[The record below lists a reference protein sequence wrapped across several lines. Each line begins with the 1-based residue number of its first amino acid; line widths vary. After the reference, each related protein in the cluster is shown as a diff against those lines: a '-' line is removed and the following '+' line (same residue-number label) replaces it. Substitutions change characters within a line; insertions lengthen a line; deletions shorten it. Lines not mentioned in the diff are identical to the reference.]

1 MDKMI
6 YVGMTGARQTEVA
19 QAINANNLANVSTT
33 GFRADLH
40 AFSNVPVEG
49 PGVESRVNAVV
60 ERYGTDFSQG
70 GVQNTGRD
78 LDIAIQG
85 DGYIAVQAADGSE
98 AYTRAGDL
106 RVEAGGLLVTG
117 AGHLVLGDGGPVA
130 VPPNA
135 SLLIGSDGTVTV
147 QPLGQQPNA
156 LSIVDRIKLVNPP
169 SEELEKGADGL
180 LRLRTEGEVAPADA
194 GVTVTSGALEGSN
207 VNVAK
212 TLVNMI
218 ELARRYEMQVN
229 VIKSSEENAD
239 IAAQMMRMS

>member
-19 QAINANNLANVSTT
+19 QTINANNLANVSTT

-40 AFSNVPVEG
+40 AFSSVPIEG
-49 PGVESRVNAVV
+49 PGVESRANAVV
-60 ERYGTDFSQG
+60 DRFATDFSQG
-70 GVQNTGRD
+70 PVQSTGRD

-85 DGYIAVQAADGSE
+85 EGFIAVQAPDGSE

-106 RVEAGGLLVTG
+106 RVEAGGLLATG
-117 AGHLVLGDGGPVA
+117 AGHLVIGDGGPVA

-135 SLLIGSDGTVTV
+135 SLLIGSDGTITV

-169 SEELEKGADGL
+169 IDDLQKGTDGL
-180 LRLRTEGEVAPADA
+180 LRLKTPDEVAPADA
-194 GVTVTSGALEGSN
+194 GVTLISGALEGSN
-207 VNVAK
+207 VNVAR

-218 ELARRYEMQVN
+218 ELARQYEMQVN

-239 IAAQMMRMS
+239 AAAQMMRMS